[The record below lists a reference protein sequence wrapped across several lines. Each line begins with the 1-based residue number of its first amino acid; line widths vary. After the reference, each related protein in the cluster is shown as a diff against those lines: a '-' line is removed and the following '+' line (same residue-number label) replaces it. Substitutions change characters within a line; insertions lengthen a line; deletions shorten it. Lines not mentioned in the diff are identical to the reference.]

1 MTCAQFSLLCICV
14 FIFGLL
20 EIWILQ
26 YTWNQSVPYVFG
38 LPTINFTQ
46 ALCIYMVSSML
57 ICPKFNFS
65 DKIVTMNDNARS
77 GLEEV

>member
-14 FIFGLL
+14 LIFGLL
-20 EIWILQ
+20 EISILQ
-26 YTWNQSVPYVFG
+26 YVWNQSVPFIFG

-46 ALCIYMVSSML
+46 SLCIYMVSNML

-65 DKIVTMNDNARS
+65 DKIVTMSDNATS